1 MRHNTMR
8 DARREIHRLEN
19 KLRATRNCRNRADLE
34 DLDVSNISG
43 EDFESVY
50 GGDAR
55 NRRSGDFTSSGRY
68 KGERPLA
75 SRGDEF
81 RNK

>member
-34 DLDVSNISG
+34 DLDVSG
-43 EDFESVY
+43 VY

-68 KGERPLA
+68 QGPRPLA
-75 SRGDEF
+75 SRGDEW